1 MSLYAVLKYVHV
13 LSAIAAFGANITYAL
28 WLTRAEKN
36 PESLAFT
43 LRTVKIMDDWIANP
57 AYVLLFPT
65 GWWLASIAGWPLTM
79 PWILAALILYAAVSV
94 VGLAIYSPT
103 LKKQI
108 AIAESA
114 GPVSSEYKK
123 VSFRSNA
130 IGITLNIL
138 VLIVIYLMV
147 AKPVLWGG

>member
-13 LSAIAAFGANITYAL
+13 LSAVVAFGANITYAL

-43 LRTVKIMDDWIANP
+43 LRTVKIIDDRIVNP
-57 AYVLLFPT
+57 AYILLFPT
-65 GWWLASIAGWPLTM
+65 GWWLASLAGWPLIM
-79 PWILAALILYAAVSV
+79 PWILTALILYAVLSII
-94 VGLAIYSPT
+94 GLAIYSPT

-108 AIAESA
+108 ALAESV
-114 GPVSSEYKK
+114 GPASPEYKK
-123 VSFRSNA
+123 ISFRSNA
-130 IGITLNIL
+130 IGIMLNIL

-147 AKPVLWGG
+147 TKPALWS

>member
-1 MSLYAVLKYVHV
+1 MPLYTVLKYIHV
-13 LSAIAAFGANITYAL
+13 LSAIVAFGANITYAL
-28 WLTRAEKN
+28 WLARAEKN

-43 LRTVKIMDDWIANP
+43 LRTVKIMDDWIATP

-65 GWWLASIAGWPLTM
+65 GWWLASLAGWPLTM
-79 PWILAALILYAAVSV
+79 PWILSALILYAIVSV
-94 VGLAIYSPT
+94 VGLGVYTPT

-108 AIAESA
+108 ALAESV
-114 GPVSSEYKK
+114 GPESPEYKK

-130 IGITLNIL
+130 VGILLNIL

-147 AKPVLWGG
+147 AKPALWG

>member
-1 MSLYAVLKYVHV
+1 MLLYALLKYLHI

-28 WLTRAEKN
+28 WLTRAEKK
-36 PESLAFT
+36 PETLAFT

-65 GWWLASIAGWPLTM
+65 GWWMASIANWPLTT
-79 PWILAALILYAAVSV
+79 PWILSALILYAVLST
-94 VGLAIYSPT
+94 VGLAVYSPT

-108 AIAESA
+108 ALAESV
-114 GPVSSEYKK
+114 GPESHEYKK
-123 VSFRSNA
+123 ISFRSNA
-130 IGITLNIL
+130 IGIFLNIL

-147 AKPVLWGG
+147 AKPGLWS

>member
-1 MSLYAVLKYVHV
+1 MSLYATLKYIHI
-13 LSAIAAFGANITYAL
+13 LSAIVAFGANITYAL

-36 PESLAFT
+36 PASLPFA

-65 GWWLASIAGWPLTM
+65 GWWMASIAKWQLTT
-79 PWILAALILYAAVSV
+79 PWILTALILYAVLSV

-108 AIAESA
+108 ALAESA
-114 GPVSSEYKK
+114 GPVSLEYKK
-123 VSFRSNA
+123 ISFRSNA
-130 IGITLNIL
+130 IGIVLNIL

-147 AKPVLWGG
+147 AKPALWG

>member
-1 MSLYAVLKYVHV
+1 MSLYAILKYVHI
-13 LSAIAAFGANITYAL
+13 LSAIVAFGANITYAL
-28 WLTRAEKN
+28 WLTRAERN
-36 PESLAFT
+36 PETLAFT

-79 PWILAALILYAAVSV
+79 PWILTALILYGVLSV

-108 AIAESA
+108 ALAESV
-114 GPVSSEYKK
+114 GPASPEYKK
-123 VSFRSNA
+123 ISLRSNA
-130 IGITLNIL
+130 IGIALNIL

-147 AKPVLWGG
+147 AKPALWG

>member
-1 MSLYAVLKYVHV
+1 MSLYAILKYIHI

-36 PESLAFT
+36 PEALPFA

-65 GWWLASIAGWPLTM
+65 GWWMASLAGWPLTT
-79 PWILAALILYAAVSV
+79 PWILTALILYGVLSI
-94 VGLAIYSPT
+94 VGLAVYSPT

-108 AIAESA
+108 ALAESV
-114 GPVSSEYKK
+114 GPASAEYKK
-123 VSFRSNA
+123 ISFRSNV
-130 IGITLNIL
+130 IGMVLNIL
-138 VLIVIYLMV
+138 ALSVIYLMV
-147 AKPVLWGG
+147 VKPALWS

>member
-1 MSLYAVLKYVHV
+1 MSLYAVLKYIHV

-36 PESLAFT
+36 PEALPFA

-57 AYVLLFPT
+57 AYILLFPT
-65 GWWLASIAGWPLTM
+65 GWWLASLAGWPLTT
-79 PWILAALILYAAVSV
+79 PWILTALILYGVLSI

-108 AIAESA
+108 VLAESA
-114 GPVSSEYKK
+114 GPTAPEYKK

-130 IGITLNIL
+130 IGVALNII

-147 AKPVLWGG
+147 VKPNLWG

>member
-1 MSLYAVLKYVHV
+1 MTLYAILKYIHII
-13 LSAIAAFGANITYAL
+13 SAIAAFGANITYAL

-36 PESLAFT
+36 PEVLPFA

-65 GWWLASIAGWPLTM
+65 GWLMASIANWPLTM
-79 PWILAALILYAAVSV
+79 PWILSALILYAVLSV
-94 VGLAIYSPT
+94 AGLAIYSPT

-114 GPVSSEYKK
+114 GPASPEYKK
-123 VSFRSNA
+123 ISFRSNA
-130 IGITLNIL
+130 VGILLNMLALTI
-138 VLIVIYLMV
+138 IYLMV
-147 AKPVLWGG
+147 AKPVLWG

>member
-1 MSLYAVLKYVHV
+1 MSLEKILLYLHI
-13 LSAIAAFGANITYAL
+13 LSAIAAFGANLTYAL

-36 PESLAFT
+36 PEALAFS

-57 AYVLLFPT
+57 AYILLFPT
-65 GWWLASIAGWPLTM
+65 GWWLASINQWSLTT
-79 PWILAALILYAAVSV
+79 PWILSALILYAVLSV

-108 AIAESA
+108 ALAESV
-114 GPVSSEYKK
+114 GPAAPEYKK
-123 VSFRSNA
+123 ISFRSNA
-130 IGITLNIL
+130 IGIMLNIL

-147 AKPVLWGG
+147 AKPVLWG

>member
-1 MSLYAVLKYVHV
+1 MSLESILLYLHI
-13 LSAIAAFGANITYAL
+13 LSAIAAFGANLTYAL

-36 PESLAFT
+36 PEALPFS

-57 AYVLLFPT
+57 AYILLFPT
-65 GWWLASIAGWPLTM
+65 GWWLASINHWPLTT
-79 PWILAALILYAAVSV
+79 PWILSALILYAVLSV

-108 AIAESA
+108 ALAESV
-114 GPVSSEYKK
+114 GPASPEYRKI
-123 VSFRSNA
+123 SFRSNA
-130 IGITLNIL
+130 IGIILNIL

-147 AKPVLWGG
+147 AKPMLWG